1 MKNNYDAVTLIYH
14 KTEISKEL
22 EDNIL
27 NALYGMGVVIH
38 TEKIDNTVCQIVQ
51 AKDDIN
57 NHIKFDTLV
66 ITNAKSGYD
75 VYHILKHKSL
85 FNSVEKIFVYY
96 ADDHEDQLEHRKWQ
110 KRPTTSELLNL
121 YIRK

>member
-1 MKNNYDAVTLIYH
+1 MKNNYDAATLIYH
-14 KTEISKEL
+14 KTDLPKEL

-27 NALYGMGVVIH
+27 NALYGMGVIIH
-38 TEKIDNTVCQIVQ
+38 TEKINNTVWQTVQ

-85 FNSVEKIFVYY
+85 FNSVEKIFVHY
-96 ADDHEDQLEHRKWQ
+96 ADDHEDQFEHRKWQ
-110 KRPTTSELLNL
+110 KRPTTIELLNL